1 MQDSAAIIF
10 EDPCIA
16 VCLKPAGLFSQAGEG
31 ESMLSLLDRHF
42 AENGEKAKAYP
53 VHRLDRETGGLMVY
67 AKDSRSAAAL
77 SAEVQ
82 SHGLKK
88 RYYAVTNG
96 VPAEASGTLTD
107 LLFRDKQKNKTF
119 VVKRMRKGVRE
130 AALDYRVVAASGGKA
145 LIEVSLL
152 TGRTHQI
159 RVQFASRRLP
169 LVGDGRYGGGSGRL
183 ALFACGLEFTHPIS
197 GERMS
202 FSALPPTEE
211 YPWNEFDIK

>member
-1 MQDSAAIIF
+1 M
-10 EDPCIA
+10 
-16 VCLKPAGLFSQAGEG
+16 
-31 ESMLSLLDRHF
+31 
-42 AENGEKAKAYP
+42 
-53 VHRLDRETGGLMVY
+53 
-67 AKDSRSAAAL
+67 
-77 SAEVQ
+77 
-82 SHGLKK
+82 
-88 RYYAVTNG
+88 
-96 VPAEASGTLTD
+96 
-107 LLFRDKQKNKTF
+107 
-119 VVKRMRKGVRE
+119 RE

-145 LIEVSLL
+145 LIEVSLI